1 MITFLIGILIL
12 IIGYFTW
19 GKIAEKIFVPDD
31 RLTPAYANGD
41 GVERV
46 PLSSKR
52 NMMLQLLNIAGMG
65 PIVGVALGI
74 KFGPIVFLLI
84 PIGNVIGGAIHD
96 YFAGMISI
104 RNNGADLPTLIKK
117 FFGRFAGGIFVVFV
131 SVALLLLVT
140 TFTNIPANFIANL
153 LPFGTAV
160 LVISI
165 IGIFAYYI
173 ISSIFPIDK
182 IIGRIYPFFGSL
194 LILITI
200 IVCIALIPQAGLIPD
215 LPLSAEGII
224 ASFTAHPDGQ
234 PILPMLFITIACG
247 IMSGFHATQ
256 SPVVAKTIRHEKEG
270 RRIFY
275 GMMIVEGVIA
285 MIWAAAT
292 SILFTINPET
302 LSISNGNTILTT
314 AVFTLLPYFLGV
326 LAIIVFIFLAITSGD
341 TALRVLRTTTAEFL
355 HSDQTKVRNR
365 VLTVLPF
372 VVIICGLLIWS
383 NLSPTGYSVL
393 WNYFAWFNQI
403 IASCALLLAT
413 AYLACKAKP
422 WIITA
427 VPAVFMSFICLTYL
441 LWSSPEHIAGVPF
454 GIGLP
459 LEVSY
464 VVSVILA
471 VILCAGAVIC
481 GRRLSKKS
489 DFEPDCPAKYPE
501 E

>member
-12 IIGYFTW
+12 IFGYFTW
-19 GKIAEKIFVPDD
+19 GKIAEKIFAPDN
-31 RLTPAYANGD
+31 RLTPAYADGD

-65 PIVGVALGI
+65 PIVGVALGA
-74 KFGPIVFLLI
+74 KFGPIIFLLI

-104 RNNGADLPTLIKK
+104 RNNGSDLPSLVRK

-131 SVALLLLVT
+131 SIAILLLVT
-140 TFTNIPANFIANL
+140 TFTNIPANFISTL
-153 LPFGTAV
+153 IPLGTAV
-160 LVISI
+160 LAVSI

-173 ISSIFPIDK
+173 LSSIFPIDK
-182 IIGRIYPFFGSL
+182 IIGRIYPFFGGT
-194 LILITI
+194 LILITVL
-200 IVCIALIPQAGLIPD
+200 VCISLIPQAELIPNI
-215 LPLSAEGII
+215 PLSADGILS
-224 ASFTAHPDGQ
+224 AFSAHPDGQ

-256 SPVVAKTIRHEKEG
+256 SPIVAKTIRHEKEG
-270 RRIFY
+270 RKIFY
-275 GMMIVEGVIA
+275 GMMIIEGIIA

-292 SILFTINPET
+292 SILFTLNPET
-302 LSISNGNTILTT
+302 IMVSNGNTIITT
-314 AVFTLLPYFLGV
+314 VVFTLLPYILGV
-326 LAIIVFIFLAITSGD
+326 LAIIVFIFLAVTSGD
-341 TALRVLRTTTAEFL
+341 TALRVLRTTSAEFM
-355 HSDQTKVRNR
+355 HVDQRRVKNR

-372 VVIICGLLIWS
+372 IVIITGLLIWS
-383 NLSPTGYSVL
+383 NVSPTGYGVL

-413 AYLACKAKP
+413 TYLACKAKP

-427 VPAVFMSFICLTYL
+427 VPAAFMCFICFTYL
-441 LWSSPEHIAGVPF
+441 FWSSPEHIAGVPF

-464 VVSVILA
+464 VISVILA
-471 VILCAGAVIC
+471 VGITLAAVIR

-489 DFEPDCPAKYPE
+489 GFEPDCPAKYPE

>member
-1 MITFLIGILIL
+1 MLTFFIGILIL
-12 IIGYFTW
+12 IVGYFTW
-19 GKIAEKIFVPDD
+19 GKIAEKIFGPDD

-41 GVERV
+41 GVDRV

-96 YFAGMISI
+96 YFAGMISV
-104 RNNGADLPTLIKK
+104 RNNGSDLPSLIRK

-131 SVALLLLVT
+131 SIALLLLVT
-140 TFTNIPANFIANL
+140 TFTNIPANFINTL

-165 IGIFAYYI
+165 VGIFAYYI
-173 ISSIFPIDK
+173 LSSIFPIDR
-182 IIGRIYPFFGSL
+182 IIGRIYPFFGGS

-200 IVCIALIPQAGLIPD
+200 LVCIALIPQAGLVPD
-215 LPLSAEGII
+215 LVLTPEGI
-224 ASFTAHPDGQ
+224 ASAFNAHPDGQ

-256 SPVVAKTIRHEKEG
+256 SPIVAKTIRTEREG

-275 GMMIVEGVIA
+275 GMMIIEGVIA
-285 MIWAAAT
+285 MIWAAAC
-292 SILFTINPET
+292 SLLFTLNPET
-302 LSISNGNTILTT
+302 LGLSNGNTIITT
-314 AVFTLLPYFLGV
+314 AVFTLLPYVLGV
-326 LAIIVFIFLAITSGD
+326 LAIIVFIFLAVTSGD

-355 HSDQTKVRNR
+355 RVDQQKVKNR
-365 VLTVLPF
+365 ILTVLPF
-372 VVIICGLLIWS
+372 ILIIGGLLIWS
-383 NLSPTGYSVL
+383 NVSPTGYGVL

-422 WIITA
+422 WILTA
-427 VPAVFMSFICLTYL
+427 VPAAFMCFICLTYL
-441 LWSSPEHIAGVPF
+441 FWASPEHVAGVPF

-464 VVSVILA
+464 VISAVLA
-471 VILCAGAVIC
+471 VLLCTGAVTQ
-481 GRRLSKKS
+481 GKRLSRRG
-489 DFEPDCPAKYPE
+489 DFSPECPAKYRE